1 MFCVWP
7 YLQIDHA
14 ERAPLPRNMIEN
26 SLFEEEPDVVDL
38 AKETSSTSY
47 PLDPDDVV
55 YEPRSS
61 RLLVRGLGENDADED
76 EEDYESSAR
85 LLGMSF
91 MNRSSSQRSAAASV
105 YTRQDP
111 SSSFCS
117 VPSSKT
123 LVAGVFILVL
133 VASIVM
139 VIYFLPGCT
148 FTKDGCRKPNASE
161 EVLYPLA
168 TDGKPFPWADLRL
181 PVTVVP
187 IHYDILLH
195 PNLTTM
201 TFQGSVSVTMMPQED
216 TDKLILHS
224 SALKIVRA
232 TLQDVEVTLSE
243 YKPWQQI
250 AVRDVQLKK
259 GQQSTLK
266 LSYTANLSNSYDG
279 FYNSS
284 YLDTTG
290 TRR

>member
-1 MFCVWP
+1 M
-7 YLQIDHA
+7 
-14 ERAPLPRNMIEN
+14 
-26 SLFEEEPDVVDL
+26 VDL
-38 AKETSSTSY
+38 AKETSSSSY

-91 MNRSSSQRSAAASV
+91 MNRSSSAQRSAAASV

-111 SSSFCS
+111 SRSFCS
-117 VPSSKT
+117 VPSAKT

-133 VASIVM
+133 VASMVM

-148 FTKDGCRKPNASE
+148 FTKDGCRKPNASQ
-161 EVLYPLA
+161 EVVYPLA

-181 PVTVVP
+181 PVMVVP
-187 IHYDILLH
+187 THYDILLH

-201 TFQGSVSVTMMPQED
+201 TFQGSVSITMVPQED
-216 TDKLILHS
+216 TDKLVLHS
-224 SALKIVRA
+224 SDLKISRA
-232 TLQDVEVTLSE
+232 TLQGVEVKLSE

-250 AVRDVQLKK
+250 AIKDVQLRK
-259 GQQSTLK
+259 GQQSIVK
-266 LSYTANLSNSYDG
+266 LNYTANLSNSYDG

-284 YLDTTG
+284 YIDTSG
-290 TRR
+290 ARR